1 MAIKVTEN
9 FCYLELPDVGK
20 QIVKMYK
27 IGVIPYTFDE
37 LPEFMQGDP
46 DIILDAE
53 TSPEYTMEQMYNY
66 SCYLCDEEMHPLMW
80 DLEGYVENFE
90 EVPDA

>member
-1 MAIKVTEN
+1 
-9 FCYLELPDVGK
+9 
-20 QIVKMYK
+20 
-27 IGVIPYTFDE
+27 
-37 LPEFMQGDP
+37 MQGDP